1 MFHIDVPLLAAFTW
15 FAWVGSITPGP
26 NTALALATAANFGA
40 RTVGAHI
47 VGVAIGFALML
58 GSALAGAQGLF
69 AALPAAGTAL
79 RWLGI
84 GYLAWLGLQIARSRS
99 FSEQRAARPPR
110 VHESALVQ
118 FANAKAWILIAGTVG
133 AYQGLATPSW
143 FGGLLIVTIF
153 VSFCMIALVIWAWL
167 GASLRHWL
175 AVGTRLAWFNGALGA
190 SLVATAAWIAA
201 N

>member
-1 MFHIDVPLLAAFTW
+1 MIHVDLPLLAAFTW

-47 VGVAIGFALML
+47 VGVGIGFAVML
-58 GSALAGAQGLF
+58 GSALAGAQGLL
-69 AALPAAGTAL
+69 AAAPGAAAVL

-84 GYLAWLGLQIARSRS
+84 GYLAWLGYQIARSRGLA
-99 FSEQRAARPPR
+99 EGRAARPPR

-118 FANAKAWILIAGTVG
+118 FANGKAWILIAGTVG
-133 AYQGLATPSW
+133 AYQGLASPSW
-143 FGGLLIVTIF
+143 LGSLLIATIF
-153 VSFCMIALVIWAWL
+153 VTFCMISLVIWAWL
-167 GASLRHWL
+167 GAALRQWL
-175 AVGTRLAWFNGALGA
+175 KVGRRLAWFNGALGA
-190 SLVATAAWIAA
+190 SLIATAAWVAA